1 MTYVSAIIVGVL
13 AVEILLRLSIIETAR
28 NVLAASQGSLRV
40 IRSADIPDEEKQRF
54 LLKNSWRS
62 FSNTCMLALR
72 LIIFAIGVVG
82 IYWLCTKLFSLDNT
96 LIYKTSF
103 LVFTTTASIVYAIFR
118 NRFVRY

>member
-1 MTYVSAIIVGVL
+1 MSAIIVGVL